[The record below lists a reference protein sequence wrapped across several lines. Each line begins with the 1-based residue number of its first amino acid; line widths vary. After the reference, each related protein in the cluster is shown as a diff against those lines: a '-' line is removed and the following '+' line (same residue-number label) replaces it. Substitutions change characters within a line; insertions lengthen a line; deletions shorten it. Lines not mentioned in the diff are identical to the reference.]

1 MIGKSNA
8 PMQLELTDLISL
20 YLSILNLN
28 ENVSQSSVQDV
39 VNAAVKRIEE
49 HLIKQDERLDN
60 IERMIYDNARD

>member
-60 IERMIYDNARD
+60 IERMIYDYARD

>member
-8 PMQLELTDLISL
+8 PLSLELTDLISL

-28 ENVSQSSVQDV
+28 ENVSQSSVQEL

-60 IERMIYDNARD
+60 IERMIYDARN

>member
-8 PMQLELTDLISL
+8 PLSLELTDLISL

-28 ENVSQSSVQDV
+28 ENVSQSSVQEL

-49 HLIKQDERLDN
+49 HLMKQDERLDN
-60 IERMIYDNARD
+60 IERMIFDARD

>member
-8 PMQLELTDLISL
+8 PLSLELTDLISL

-28 ENVSQSSVQDV
+28 ENVSQSSVQEL

-60 IERMIYDNARD
+60 IERMIYDARD

>member
-1 MIGKSNA
+1 MIGKGNA
-8 PMQLELTDLISL
+8 PLSLELTDLISL

-60 IERMIYDNARD
+60 IERVIYDYARD

>member
-28 ENVSQSSVQDV
+28 ENVSQSSVQEV

-60 IERMIYDNARD
+60 IERMIYDARY

>member
-1 MIGKSNA
+1 
-8 PMQLELTDLISL
+8 MQLELTDLISL

-49 HLIKQDERLDN
+49 HLIRQDERLDN
-60 IERMIYDNARD
+60 IERMIYDYARD